1 MGLRRY
7 HEKRDFKNTPEP
19 RGRLASAGDGLSFVV
34 QKHAAS
40 RLHYDF
46 RLEAEGVLKSWA
58 VPKGPSLDPSEK
70 RLAVEVEDHPLEYGT
85 FEGIIPKGE
94 YGGGTVLLWDRGRW
108 IPEGDPLEGL
118 RNGSLKFRLEGEK
131 LHGGWMLVRLKER
144 EGEDGRKNWLLF
156 KEKDE
161 HARPLGKGDILEERP
176 ESVSSGRDLE
186 SIGSA
191 AENVWNSNRPPKE
204 SGNGHGARSR
214 VAAAARTASKTRP
227 AARKKT
233 ATAPQKTRAT
243 SPDVDEADPSALP
256 GARKAPLPRDL
267 RPELATLVKDPP
279 EGDQWLHEIKFDGF
293 RALAFLE
300 KGKARF
306 ITRNGKDW
314 TDRFDPLPE
323 AVATLP
329 ARSAIVDGEIVV
341 LVDNRSSF
349 QALQGVLSGSGQRG
363 LVFFL
368 FDLLYLDG
376 YDLTAVPLELRKKQ
390 LQALLRDVD
399 PAGPLRYSDHVS
411 GGGPDFHREA
421 CRMKLEGMVSKRR
434 DAPYRT
440 GRYRDWLKVKCVNR
454 QEFVIGGFTEP
465 AGARNG
471 LGALMVGI
479 YDGDD
484 LRFAGKVGT
493 GFSAGLL
500 ETLSARL
507 GRLERKTPPFSNPPR
522 GAAARG
528 VHWVRPELVGEVS
541 FTEWTDDGLLRHP
554 SFQGIR
560 EDKSPREVRREN
572 PADDPPP
579 AAASVSKPAT
589 APPVSRKRI
598 RKAVDEDDSTVAGV
612 RLTNPQRILYPEQG
626 LTKRDLALYYE
637 AVAEWMLPHVAGRP
651 LTIVRCPEGR
661 GKACF
666 YQKHVG
672 QGVPDVIDSVDVR
685 ESGGRIGKYLV
696 VHDLPGLVALVQ
708 IGVLEMHVWGARAD
722 ELEKP
727 DRLVFD
733 LDPDPDLPWK
743 RVVEAAVNVRDR
755 LEELGLK
762 SWVKTTGGKGLHV
775 VAPIARRLEWDAVKQ
790 FSHAVARSIVAAAP
804 AQYTDVASK
813 ARRKG
818 KIYVDYL
825 RNSRGAT
832 FIAPCSTR
840 AREGAPVSA
849 PLRWDELGDR
859 FVKYDVR
866 TFPGRLAKLRR
877 DPWDG
882 FLETRQ
888 SITRAAVRKL
898 AGV

>member
-1 MGLRRY
+1 VGLRRY
-7 HEKRDFKNTPEP
+7 QEKRDFKNTPEP
-19 RGRLASAGDGLSFVV
+19 RGRVAPAGGRLSFVI

-58 VPKGPSLDPSEK
+58 VPKGPSLDPREK
-70 RLAVEVEDHPLEYGT
+70 RLAVEVEDHPIEYGD

-118 RNGSLKFRLEGEK
+118 RKGSLKFRLDGEK
-131 LHGGWMLVRLKER
+131 LQGGWMLVRLKDR
-144 EGEDGRKNWLLF
+144 DGEDGRKNWLLF

-161 HARPLGKGDILEERP
+161 HARPLSEGDVLVERP
-176 ESVSSGRDLE
+176 ESVASGRDLE
-186 SIGSA
+186 TIGSA
-191 AENVWNSNRPPKE
+191 AESVWNSNRPPKE
-204 SGNGHGARSR
+204 SGNGHGLRGR
-214 VAAAARTASKTRP
+214 VAAAARSAAKSRP
-227 AARKKT
+227 AAKKKG
-233 ATAPQKTRAT
+233 APA
-243 SPDVDEADPSALP
+243 SPPKSRTKSKAAGDDLVTLP

-279 EGDQWLHEIKFDGF
+279 EGDDWLHEIKFDGF

-300 KGKARF
+300 KGRATF

-314 TDRFDPLPE
+314 TDRFEPLPD
-323 AVATLP
+323 AVAALP
-329 ARSAIVDGEIVV
+329 ARSAILDGEIVV

-349 QALQGVLSGSGQRG
+349 QALQGVLSGSGHRG
-363 LVFFL
+363 LVLFL

-376 YDLTAVPLELRKKQ
+376 YDLTAVPLELRKEK
-390 LQALLRDVD
+390 LKSLLVDVE
-399 PAGPLRYSDHVS
+399 PEGPLRYSDHVT
-411 GGGPDFHREA
+411 GGGPAFHREA

-434 DAPYRT
+434 EAPYRT
-440 GRYRDWLKVKCVNR
+440 GRARDWLKVKCVNR
-454 QEFVIGGFTEP
+454 QEFVIGGYTEP
-465 AGARNG
+465 AGARSG
-471 LGALMVGI
+471 LGALMVGV

-493 GFSAGLL
+493 GFSAELL
-500 ETLSARL
+500 DTLSTRL
-507 GRLERKTPPFSNPPR
+507 RRLEQKTPPFSNPPR
-522 GAAARG
+522 GAAARS

-560 EDKSPREVRREN
+560 EDKSPREVRREK
-572 PADDPPP
+572 PVDDPG
-579 AAASVSKPAT
+579 AAAARPMRAGARRAPA
-589 APPVSRKRI
+589 KRAG
-598 RKAVDEDDSTVAGV
+598 KAVDDDDSMVAGV

-661 GKACF
+661 DKACF

-685 ESGGRIGKYLV
+685 ESDGKIGKYLV

-708 IGVLEMHVWGARAD
+708 IGVLEVHTWGARAD

-743 RVVEAAVNVRDR
+743 RVVEAALNVRDR
-755 LEELGLK
+755 LEDLGLT

-775 VAPIARRLEWDAVKQ
+775 VAPIARRLDWELVKQ
-790 FSHAVARSIVAAAP
+790 FCLAVARSVVAAAP
-804 AQYTDVASK
+804 DQYTDVASK

-849 PLRWDELGDR
+849 PLRWDELSDR

-866 TFPGRLAKLRR
+866 TFPGRLRKLRR
-877 DPWDG
+877 DPWEG
-882 FLETRQ
+882 FLEVRQ
-888 SITRAAVRKL
+888 SITQAAVRKL
-898 AGV
+898 AGG